1 MRIATIQP
9 DHKIQ
14 LPAEWV
20 DELGLHAVATLE
32 KTDNGILVRPCLS
45 LTWDEVFADKL
56 PVGTFAT
63 AFDLSEVSGD
73 DYVF

>member
-1 MRIATIQP
+1 MKIATLES

-20 DELGLHAVATLE
+20 DELGLHGFAALE
-32 KTDNGILVRPCLS
+32 KRSDGIVIRRCAN

-56 PVGTFAT
+56 LIGTAV
-63 AFDLSEVSGD
+63 AAADVSEVSDD
-73 DYVF
+73 DYLF